1 MNEVSHFSRAL
12 KSNCLRFLHLFGRFA
27 IPLALFFA
35 IYVLLSNNSKASEV
49 YPIPLDAY
57 PKCDGLWETL
67 SERTKFCRMN
77 IYVTIIFACAIIHTF
92 CYRIFLKLAESVHLH
107 RRLRLRESSQDIVRR
122 IFSLL
127 GEVEIVFAL
136 WLIPLFVVF
145 YWEYGWKGLANYIDN
160 LAYEQDKYSEP
171 VFVMVVMCIAATRPI
186 VIVASKFISLFAKL
200 GQGSIRAWWFSII
213 CVGSLLGSLI
223 TEPAAIAICATLLSE
238 KFFAH
243 KPSIKFKSATL
254 ALLFVSISVGG
265 ALTQFAAPP
274 IVMVARSWDWDT
286 YYMFTHFGWKSALSI
301 VFSALFLGYLFRS
314 EFAYMET
321 IKIKNHVVKPVEE
334 LPPNWILC
342 AHMFFLFAAVAIMH
356 YLVMELFL
364 LLTFI
369 AFTDITQRYQN
380 PMCYRSPMLV
390 AIFLGA
396 LVTHGSL
403 QAWWLEPVLKS
414 FNAHALFAGSIF
426 LTSFNDNAAITY
438 LASLVPGF
446 TEEMRYFV
454 VAGAIGGGGL
464 TVIANAPNLVAMSI
478 LKVHFKKGIPPYDL
492 FKWALIPTCIVSIV
506 FYLTF

>member
-1 MNEVSHFSRAL
+1 
-12 KSNCLRFLHLFGRFA
+12 
-27 IPLALFFA
+27 
-35 IYVLLSNNSKASEV
+35 
-49 YPIPLDAY
+49 
-57 PKCDGLWETL
+57 
-67 SERTKFCRMN
+67 
-77 IYVTIIFACAIIHTF
+77 
-92 CYRIFLKLAESVHLH
+92 
-107 RRLRLRESSQDIVRR
+107 
-122 IFSLL
+122 
-127 GEVEIVFAL
+127 
-136 WLIPLFVVF
+136 
-145 YWEYGWKGLANYIDN
+145 
-160 LAYEQDKYSEP
+160 
-171 VFVMVVMCIAATRPI
+171 
-186 VIVASKFISLFAKL
+186 
-200 GQGSIRAWWFSII
+200 
-213 CVGSLLGSLI
+213 
-223 TEPAAIAICATLLSE
+223 
-238 KFFAH
+238 
-243 KPSIKFKSATL
+243 
-254 ALLFVSISVGG
+254 
-265 ALTQFAAPP
+265 
-274 IVMVARSWDWDT
+274 
-286 YYMFTHFGWKSALSI
+286 
-301 VFSALFLGYLFRS
+301 
-314 EFAYMET
+314 
-321 IKIKNHVVKPVEE
+321 
-334 LPPNWILC
+334 
-342 AHMFFLFAAVAIMH
+342 MFFLFAAVAIMH

-464 TVIANAPNLVAMSI
+464 TVIANAPNLVALSI